1 MREIQWSQ
9 HRSIE
14 IRVAA
19 KHSKLRYALAP
30 HLRTGSG
37 TLRHEPYDEA
47 PHAFALPGVIQPAI
61 NRRGEPVDVRPLV
74 AELVPGGVIVP
85 IELLLAAE
93 HPLVLQAGQ
102 PGETQIVPAVWLST
116 VPEPAVDAIRAKGDL
131 LPGILINADESA
143 TSLGNS
149 LPSPLWLQ
157 RLPRVVLPHDS
168 EIADNTDSMLSMGSL
183 LHGFVHRFSDS
194 EHALAHVRV
203 ATGYLYQQGL
213 ARILSL
219 LDNPVVQTVHLLF
232 SGRTD
237 GQTARLLTS
246 QLGATLRDEVD
257 ASENPN
263 SLWTKLDKAVRENRF
278 SVRVYTDAF
287 LHAKL
292 FIGYNGIDR
301 HRKLRDGY
309 AVVGS
314 SNVTAPGL
322 RAGGNLELDVSVVE
336 RSHTTQLYNWF
347 LSRWDEA
354 SDPEPSLLEVLEQS
368 RPLPPP
374 TFVIPGVHEVWKQG
388 RKGALVSPDEHLAL
402 LSQLY
407 AARLKGLELPS
418 DESFPDAPERVIDPT
433 QEQREGVL
441 ALAQRLQQ
449 TRIAFL
455 ADSVGLG
462 KTITSLGTA
471 AFMLR
476 NGLAQRV
483 ALIAPEKLR
492 DQWSLDAARVG
503 IPITVFEFLNRH
515 VLERMADGDA
525 KAALHPFDLVVVE
538 EAHEPLRNRKNKLW
552 QHLRQ
557 HLREHP
563 ECRLLLVSAT
573 PWNNSR
579 EDIFNFLL
587 LAWNEGRSLGERYP
601 ALSGPP
607 LSVSLSHFR
616 VTPYGGMPVSEG
628 VRGFDELP
636 RERYRQVF
644 DAVFVQR
651 TRSMLE
657 TRLARSLDF
666 PQRLVHPH
674 NTPPSETHDTL
685 FAALAEELP
694 KLTIPYQEPFH
705 AFLRGAHS
713 LTELDDDEPESNLR
727 RSFIIQLYKR
737 AESSLFALAVS
748 LSTVRVR
755 LRDFRS
761 RLVELG
767 ADLNPKTAVEKY
779 LRELSLRSDSV
790 VDEDGEYEI
799 DLMSPAEKARY
810 ASLQALLERLTPANT
825 RQVIERIIKE
835 QIDRDL
841 EAISRLLI
849 KLPFSVDEQ
858 SPKDLLLMRLA
869 REAYTRGHKPILIA
883 GYADTATRT
892 FIRVVDLIPDARVA
906 LVLGGGEAWVYKPG
920 DHKRVALGEAE
931 WDEALS
937 LSPDA
942 RRKRWLV
949 DMRRAERTT
958 AAEALDAFA
967 PNARRANPLLFSR
980 FGGPIDVL
988 VGSEAISVG
997 HNLQDSTCLIQLD
1010 LPWNPMV
1017 IEQRIGR
1024 IDRRGGG
1031 RENPADTR
1039 ARRIVDVHYCW
1050 SDAAVEREVA
1060 LRNRLQGK
1068 ASRAIDDTNF
1078 DEILLYE
1085 LADRVQRAREER
1097 IKIAAAADVLG
1108 SHQRKL
1114 AESRGRSPD
1123 VPITMGS
1130 ELDGLRRLATWVK
1143 DHPSLE
1149 QAEPVIAAGSKRL
1162 DASATWSVTLEL
1174 TPLDRRSNA
1183 IPGGPL
1189 YANIPIDGL
1198 VLDPDLEAVVLAL
1211 TENVEPTGWP
1221 LVKMR
1226 RWTELAIEL
1235 DNRLQ
1240 QLRQRILEN
1249 HNTETDARLRAQLS
1263 PAAKREPTS
1272 KLKVIAVDA
1281 LTALKDEL
1289 KRIRHTPLE
1298 ATLQAKKDKV
1308 SFLLKH
1314 GLDPQRLPDLMAEH
1328 GETGLHQL
1336 LLQIRDLPR
1345 VVLGQDFDEIFDQL
1359 CGSAWEAR
1367 NKAPVQMELP
1377 QLDGL
1382 WSDLKLRL
1390 LAATFHAPALSE
1402 KS

>member
-1 MREIQWSQ
+1 MREIQWCQ
-9 HRSIE
+9 HRLIE

-19 KHSKLRYALAP
+19 KHSRLRYALAP
-30 HLRTGSG
+30 HPRNGSG
-37 TLRHEPYDEA
+37 TFRHEPYDEA
-47 PHAFALPGVIQPAI
+47 PAQFLLPGFIQPAL
-61 NRRGEPVDVRPLV
+61 NRRGEPVDLRPLV
-74 AELVPGGVIVP
+74 SELVPRGVVFP
-85 IELLLAAE
+85 IELLLSAE
-93 HPLVLQAGQ
+93 HPLVIQTGQ
-102 PGETQIVPAVWLST
+102 PGEPQIVPAAWLSN
-116 VPEPAVDAIRAKGDL
+116 VPEPAVDAIRTKGDL
-131 LPGILINADESA
+131 LSGLLINADESVL
-143 TSLGNS
+143 SLGNS
-149 LPSPLWLQ
+149 LQSRLWLQ
-157 RLPRVVLPHDS
+157 RLPRIVLPSDS
-168 EIADNTDSMLSMGSL
+168 EIADNTDAMLSMGSL
-183 LHGFVHRFSDS
+183 LHGFVHRFSDK

-237 GQTARLLTS
+237 SPTARALTS
-246 QLGATLRDEVD
+246 QLGATLRDELD
-257 ASENPN
+257 AAEQPN
-263 SLWTKLDKAVRENRF
+263 SLWTKLERAVREKRF
-278 SVRVYTDAF
+278 TVRVYTDAF

-292 FIGYNGIDR
+292 FIGFNGIDR

-347 LSRWDEA
+347 VCRWDEA

-374 TFVIPGVHEVWKQG
+374 TFVIPGVLEVWKQG
-388 RKGALVSPDEHLAL
+388 RRGALVPPAEHLAL

-418 DESFPDAPERVIDPT
+418 DESFPDVPERLIDPT
-433 QEQREGVL
+433 EEQREGVL

-476 NGLAQRV
+476 NGLAERV

-492 DQWSLDAARVG
+492 DQWASDAARVG
-503 IPITVFEFLNRH
+503 IPISLVQFVNRH
-515 VLERMADGDA
+515 ILERMTDADA
-525 KAALHPFDLVVVE
+525 KAALHPFDLIVVE

-557 HLREHP
+557 HLRERP

-601 ALSGPP
+601 ALSSPP
-607 LSVSLSHFR
+607 LSGPLSNFR

-636 RERYRQVF
+636 RDRYRQVF

-657 TRLARSLDF
+657 TRMARALDF
-666 PQRLVHPH
+666 PQRLVHAH
-674 NTPPSETHDTL
+674 NTPPSETHDRL
-685 FAALAEELP
+685 FAALADELP
-694 KLTIPYQEPFH
+694 KLCIPYQEPFH
-705 AFLRGAHS
+705 AFLRGAHTLHS
-713 LTELDDDEPESNLR
+713 QDEDEPESNLR

-737 AESSLFALAVS
+737 AESSLFALGVS
-748 LSTVRVR
+748 LSTVRLR
-755 LRDFRS
+755 LQEFRTQ
-761 RLVELG
+761 LAALG
-767 ADLNPKTAVEKY
+767 SAANPKAAVEKY
-779 LRELSLRSDSV
+779 LKELSLRSEAV
-790 VDEDGEYEI
+790 VDEDGEYVL

-810 ASLQALLERLTPANT
+810 ASLQALLQRLTPENT
-825 RQVIERIIKE
+825 RQVIQRIIDE
-835 QIDRDL
+835 QVTPDL
-841 EAISRLLI
+841 DAISRLLI
-849 KLPFSVDEQ
+849 KLSFSVDEQ

-906 LVLGGGEAWVYKPG
+906 LVLGGSEAWVYKPG
-920 DHKRVALGEAE
+920 DNKRIPLGEAE
-931 WDEALS
+931 WDAALA
-937 LSPDA
+937 LSPDE
-942 RRKRWLV
+942 RRRSWLAN
-949 DMRRAERTT
+949 MQRAERAT
-958 AAEALDAFA
+958 AADVLDAFA
-967 PNARRANPLLFSR
+967 PNARRSSPLLFSR

-1031 RENPADTR
+1031 RENPAIPQS
-1039 ARRIVDVHYCW
+1039 RRIVDVHYCW

-1068 ASRAIDDTNF
+1068 ATRAIEDTNF

-1085 LADRVQRAREER
+1085 LADRVQRVREER
-1097 IKIAAAADVLG
+1097 SKVAAAADVLG
-1108 SHQRKL
+1108 THQHKL

-1130 ELDGLRRLATWVK
+1130 ELDGLRRLAAWIK
-1143 DHPSLE
+1143 DNPSLE
-1149 QAEPVIAAGSKRL
+1149 HAEPVIAAGSKRE
-1162 DASATWSVTLEL
+1162 DAGTAWSVTLEL
-1174 TPLDRRSNA
+1174 VPLDRRGNT

-1189 YANIPIDGL
+1189 HVNIPLNGTSQE
-1198 VLDPDLEAVVLAL
+1198 PDLEGVVLAL

-1221 LVKMR
+1221 LVKIR
-1226 RWTELAIEL
+1226 RWTELAL
-1235 DNRLQ
+1235 DLDGKLQ
-1240 QLRQRILEN
+1240 LLRQRLLES
-1249 HNTETDARLRAQLS
+1249 HNAETAARLQAQLT
-1263 PAAKREPTS
+1263 PAAKREPTT
-1272 KLKVIAVDA
+1272 KLKLLIVESRDA
-1281 LTALKDEL
+1281 LKNEV
-1289 KRIRHTPLE
+1289 KRIRQTPLE
-1298 ATLQAKKDKV
+1298 ATLATKKDKLAY
-1308 SFLLKH
+1308 LLKT
-1314 GLDPQRLPDLMAEH
+1314 GLEPQRLADLLAEQ
-1328 GETGLHQL
+1328 GETELHQL
-1336 LLQIRDLPR
+1336 LLQIRDFPAN
-1345 VVLGQDFDEIFDQL
+1345 VLGQEFDEIFDRL
-1359 CGSAWEAR
+1359 CGSTWAAR
-1367 NKAPVQMELP
+1367 GAAPVQLDLP
-1377 QLDGL
+1377 QIDGQ
-1382 WSDLKLRL
+1382 WSELKVRL
-1390 LAATFHAPALSE
+1390 LAATFHAPAASE
-1402 KS
+1402 NA